1 MGIYYFYAMN
11 LGEITNCLERLAP
24 LNYQEEYDNSG
35 LIVGNA
41 SDRVTSILIAL
52 DCTEQIVDEAIAKGC
67 DLIITHHPIVF
78 KGLKKFNGKTYV
90 ERVVLKAIK
99 NNIALYAIHTNLDHV
114 MDGVSGEIARR
125 LGLINSKILAPKS
138 GLLKKLVTFCPILSA
153 GAVKNALFNAGAGH
167 IGNYSDCS
175 FASEG
180 VGTFKANGNA
190 NPFVGE
196 KGVQHQEAEQR
207 IEVIFKAQD
216 ERKIVVS
223 LLESHPYEEV
233 AYDIYPISN
242 TLATVGAGMVGWL
255 TQEMDATDFLK
266 HVKGQMN
273 AKVIRHTS
281 LLPKKIKK
289 VAVCGGS
296 GSFLLKDAIAAGA
309 DAFITADFKYHEFFD
324 AENKLII
331 CDIGHYESEQFTSEL
346 LFNVLIKEFPEI
358 SITLTAHNTNP
369 INYFI

>member
-1 MGIYYFYAMN
+1 MKLF
-11 LGEITNCLERLAP
+11 EITDYLESIAP
-24 LNYQEEYDNSG
+24 LNYQEDYDNSG
-35 LIVGNA
+35 LIVG
-41 SDRVTSILIAL
+41 DRNDEITAALVAL
-52 DCTEQIVDEAIAKGC
+52 DCTEQIVDEAIAKHC

-114 MDGVSGEIARR
+114 QQGVSGEICKR
-125 LGLINSKILAPKS
+125 LGIVNGKILAPKG
-138 GLLKKLVTFCPILSA
+138 GLLKKLVTFCPTASA
-153 GAVKNALFNAGAGH
+153 DEIKNALFSAGAGH
-167 IGNYSDCS
+167 IGNYSECS
-175 FASEG
+175 FGNEG
-180 VGTFKANGNA
+180 IGTFKGNEES

-196 KGVQHQEAEQR
+196 KGLQHRETEHR
-207 IEVIFKAQD
+207 IEVIFKVQD
-216 ERKIVVS
+216 ERKILVA
-223 LLESHPYEEV
+223 LLENHPYEEV

-255 TQEMDATDFLK
+255 PEEMVAAEFLR
-266 HVKGQMN
+266 HVKEKMN
-273 AKVIRHTS
+273 AKVIRHTAV
-281 LLPKKIKK
+281 LPKKIKK

-324 AENKLII
+324 AEDKLMI
-331 CDIGHYESEQFTSEL
+331 CDIGHYESEQFTSNL
-346 LFNVLIKEFPEI
+346 LIDNIQEKFSNFAIR
-358 SITLTAHNTNP
+358 LTEQNTNP